1 MQTTAL
7 RKGRNSCQQQWRNG
21 SSNVNILWYGTHN
34 KSSIFPQ
41 SFYFTVIHDRNVR
54 TLPKKVICTCFIIT
68 RRQTGC
74 HDTLWRKPLRLEKL
88 LIAFPFSISALPC
101 VVKSLVPALY
111 PVDQAHGFIA
121 SYRVFL
127 SRYMS
132 RPLSHYLAPSRRLPP
147 FHRRKRKWLRVSD
160 HCYRNEK
167 NDDYCTFMF
176 QQPTV

>member
-1 MQTTAL
+1 M
-7 RKGRNSCQQQWRNG
+7 
-21 SSNVNILWYGTHN
+21 
-34 KSSIFPQ
+34 
-41 SFYFTVIHDRNVR
+41 
-54 TLPKKVICTCFIIT
+54 ICTCFIIT

-160 HCYRNEK
+160 HCYEMKRMMILAQLCSN
-167 NDDYCTFMF
+167 N
-176 QQPTV
+176 QPFETHDRIRKIGPAIRPNKHFRGNHGILDGIFTSLVKSSRTAA